1 MRRVDYLAGSC
12 AGRSGG
18 AIWAYTQEP
27 VGELVR
33 LWRERRRRSQLDM
46 ALAAG
51 VSARHVSFIE
61 TGRANPSRDMIER
74 LCDELDVPLRE
85 RNTLYLSAGFAPMY
99 TERPLADLG
108 VARAAV
114 DAVLQGHE
122 PHPAMA
128 INVRWD
134 LLATNQAMQA
144 IFSDLDEKFLEPPV
158 NVLRAMLHPEGMAQR
173 VRNYTQWRAATLRRV
188 RRQLERSAA
197 AGLDEILE
205 ELESYPAPSTHAE
218 IGSVPVNDLVMPVV
232 LMTDHGDL
240 SLHHVLT
247 VFGAPRDVT
256 LDEIA
261 IETFFPAD
269 EHSAK
274 LLHMLTSGPAP
285 GAMSV

>member
-1 MRRVDYLAGSC
+1 MT
-12 AGRSGG
+12 RSH
-18 AIWAYTQEP
+18 EP

-33 LWRERRRRSQLDM
+33 RWRERRHRSQLDL

-74 LCDELDVPLRE
+74 LCDELEVPLRD
-85 RNTLYLSAGFAPMY
+85 RNTFHLSAGFAPAY

-114 DAVLQGHE
+114 DAVLRGHE
-122 PHPAMA
+122 PNPAMA

-134 LLATNQAMQA
+134 LLATNEAMRA
-144 IFSDLDEKFLEPPV
+144 LLGGLDEQLLEPPV
-158 NVLRAMLHPEGMAQR
+158 NALRAMLHPDGMASR

-188 RRQLERSAA
+188 RRQLERTAA
-197 AGLDEILE
+197 AGLEDLLT
-205 ELESYPAPSTHAE
+205 ELESYPAPPTSDEADPN
-218 IGSVPVNDLVMPVV
+218 PVNDLVMPVV
-232 LMTDHGDL
+232 LITDDGDL
-240 SLHHVLT
+240 SLHHALT
-247 VFGAPRDVT
+247 VFGAPRDIT

-269 EHSAK
+269 EHSAN
-274 LLHMLTSGPAP
+274 LLRLLTHSQTA
-285 GAMSV
+285 GAMPV